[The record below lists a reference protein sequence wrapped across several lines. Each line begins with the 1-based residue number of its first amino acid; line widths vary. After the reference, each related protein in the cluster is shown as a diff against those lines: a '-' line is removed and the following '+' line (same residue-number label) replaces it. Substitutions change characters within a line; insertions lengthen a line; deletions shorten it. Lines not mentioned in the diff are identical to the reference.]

1 MNTTTET
8 KPQPQI
14 LICTPAYNGQ
24 VHVNYLHT
32 MLNFFKHNIRYSVM
46 TLDNESLITRA
57 RNTLISTFWVK
68 QQFTHLLFLDADV
81 FLDHE
86 GLQSMLTAQK
96 DVIGAPVYL
105 KGRDAEG
112 KQTLNTDAN
121 PEISPVVQSVQRV
134 GTAVLL
140 LSRAAVA
147 ALVDKAIEEGR
158 TYTLNKMLQT
168 QDIPSTHYDIFRVGI
183 ANDEYLSEDFWLCRE
198 LRSMGFE
205 IFVDTSV
212 YTRHHGIV
220 AFD

>member
-1 MNTTTET
+1 MNTTT

-24 VHVNYLHT
+24 VHVNYLHS
-32 MLNFFKHNIRYSVM
+32 MLNFFKNEIHYSVM

-57 RNTLISTFWVK
+57 RNTLISTFWSK
-68 QQFTHLLFLDADV
+68 EQFTHLLFLDADV

-86 GLQSMLTAQK
+86 GLQSMLAAKK
-96 DVIGAPVYL
+96 DVIGAPVFL
-105 KGRDAEG
+105 KGRDSEG

-134 GTAVLL
+134 GTAALL
-140 LSRAAVA
+140 LSRTAVA
-147 ALVDKAIEEGR
+147 ALVNKAIEEKR
-158 TYTLNKMLQT
+158 TYTLNEMLQT
-168 QDIPSTHYDIFRVGI
+168 QDVPSTHYDIFRVGV
-183 ANDEYLSEDFWLCRE
+183 ADDEYLSEDFWLCRE
-198 LRSMGFE
+198 LRSLGFE
-205 IFVDTSV
+205 IYVDTSV